1 MQQLGDQS
9 KQQKV
14 NTATARGDSEKV
26 PPRFIIIKG
35 GDNMSTSSEYRI
47 VLDLHETDSQAN
59 INITQYDTD
68 RVFYFIISDDGKPFD
83 LSGCFCELKAKK
95 PDGTILYNNCTVA
108 NNMIT
113 YQLTAATSAA
123 VGIVE
128 CELIIQRAGVSTV
141 DIPRVAT
148 PRFTISVNESVYNDG
163 EITSTDEFNAL
174 VLALAEVVG
183 LEGRTNAAMAEAQ
196 SLSASA
202 NESIARAN
210 EALNAANNINVWA
223 GTNGN
228 NAFIRVRRKDGMLQ
242 TLMIPGGSVIEYDE
256 GSYDYSTIPSSENP
270 DESASW
276 SDVNQVINIA
286 INNLKSN
293 YANQVQ
299 SGNQNAVTSDAVY
312 KYISEQ
318 LSSVVLPDLTEQQ
331 IQSLVNNSINSKISQ
346 LKSGYLDEVEAG
358 SSEAVK
364 SSAIVNY
371 VSSIIG
377 LLSEDMQRYVS
388 EQIAAITDGDEVGW

>member
-1 MQQLGDQS
+1 
-9 KQQKV
+9 
-14 NTATARGDSEKV
+14 
-26 PPRFIIIKG
+26 
-35 GDNMSTSSEYRI
+35 MSTSSEHRI
-47 VLDLHETDSQAN
+47 VLDLHEYDSQAN
-59 INITQYDTD
+59 INITQYDTN

-148 PRFTISVNESVYNDG
+148 PRFTVTVNESVYNDG
-163 EITSTDEFNAL
+163 EITSTDEFTAL
-174 VLALAEVVG
+174 
-183 LEGRTNAAMAEAQ
+183 TEAIAQ
-196 SLSASA
+196 A
-202 NESIARAN
+202 NR
-210 EALNAANNINVWA
+210 LNIS
-223 GTNGN
+223 
-228 NAFIRVRRKDGMLQ
+228 VRNSDSTVEIILTKKDG
-242 TLMIPGGSVIEYDE
+242 TTETFTINGSAVSGSE
-256 GSYDYSTIPSSENP
+256 GSGSGISID
-270 DESASW
+270 
-276 SDVNQVINIA
+276 DVEQM
-286 INNLKSN
+286 
-293 YANQVQ
+293 
-299 SGNQNAVTSDAVY
+299 
-312 KYISEQ
+312 ISR
-318 LSSVVLPDLTEQQ
+318 
-331 IQSLVNNSINSKISQ
+331 KIGQ

-377 LLSEDMQRYVS
+377 LLSEDMQRYVN